1 MSDISCINT
10 DTRGITLSQNP
21 LKFYYYPTGMS
32 DSSPQDKSFSQNSHA
47 HPNTPSSS
55 SPPSFSSSS
64 SSSVMKLFGFP
75 VTEADEPSLTPSND
89 ADIRKFECQYCRRE
103 FANSQALGGHQN
115 AHKKERQRAKRAQ
128 FQTDHH
134 RRFPAV
140 PILTTHAIRSGPFIF
155 AGSPPSMGSAAR
167 FRTSPECGVWSS
179 GTPAMLP
186 APSPG
191 VPYCF
196 YVGRSQGHSMSTGSL
211 GHGGGHEVSERADVD
226 LHLRLAPS
234 SSS

>member
-1 MSDISCINT
+1 
-10 DTRGITLSQNP
+10 
-21 LKFYYYPTGMS
+21 MS
-32 DSSPQDKSFSQNSHA
+32 DSSPQDKSFSEYSHA
-47 HPNTPSSS
+47 HPNTSSS
-55 SPPSFSSSS
+55 SSSSSSAPSSS

-75 VTEADEPSLTPSND
+75 VTEADEPPLTSSND

-134 RRFPAV
+134 RRFAAAAV
-140 PILTTHAIRSGPFIF
+140 PILTAHAVRSGPFIC
-155 AGSPPSMGSAAR
+155 AGGSSSMASAAR
-167 FRTSPECGVWSS
+167 FRSSPECCVWSA
-179 GTPAMLP
+179 GPPPMLP
-186 APSPG
+186 SPSPG

-196 YVGRSQGHSMSTGSL
+196 YVGRPQGRPMSGGPGGL
-211 GHGGGHEVSERADVD
+211 GHGGGEVSEIADVD

>member
-1 MSDISCINT
+1 
-10 DTRGITLSQNP
+10 
-21 LKFYYYPTGMS
+21 
-32 DSSPQDKSFSQNSHA
+32 
-47 HPNTPSSS
+47 
-55 SPPSFSSSS
+55 
-64 SSSVMKLFGFP
+64 MKLFGFP
-75 VTEADEPSLTPSND
+75 VTEAEEAPATSSND

-134 RRFPAV
+134 RRFAAAV
-140 PILTTHAIRSGPFIF
+140 PILTAHAVRSGPFVCGGVPG
-155 AGSPPSMGSAAR
+155 AAAR
-167 FRTSPECGVWSS
+167 FRSAAECCVWSP
-179 GTPAMLP
+179 GPPPMLAAA

-196 YVGRSQGHSMSTGSL
+196 YVGRPQGRPISGGPGGEGS
-211 GHGGGHEVSERADVD
+211 ERERADVD

-234 SSS
+234 SSSS